1 MCCWAA
7 MAEAEYMKY
16 KDPKQPINARVKD
29 LVKRMTL
36 EEKIGQMSQIDRTV
50 ASEEVMKK
58 YFLGKCSYK
67 FGLIKCGLCYIG
79 LYITYR
85 LIKGMAIS

>member
-1 MCCWAA
+1 MGCWAA

-16 KDPKQPINARVKD
+16 KDPKQLINARIKD
-29 LVKRMTL
+29 LMKRMTL

-58 YFLGKCSYK
+58 YFLGKCGYK
-67 FGLIKCGLCYIG
+67 FESINVVTL
-79 LYITYR
+79 
-85 LIKGMAIS
+85 